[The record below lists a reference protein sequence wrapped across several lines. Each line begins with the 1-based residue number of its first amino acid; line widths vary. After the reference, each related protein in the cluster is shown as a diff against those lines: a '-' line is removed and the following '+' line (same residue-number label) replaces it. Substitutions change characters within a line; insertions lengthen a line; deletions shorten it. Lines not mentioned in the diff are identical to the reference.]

1 MANAVLAKLR
11 GGIHYETDYD
21 SDLDQGT
28 LPPVEEVEN
37 SAELVAHVTAGSLVL
52 TNYTA
57 TLALKCPDTKIAT
70 FAYSLGTFVQSKRER
85 ERNEVAVLLQ
95 RY

>member
-1 MANAVLAKLR
+1 MADAVLAKLK

-21 SDLDQGT
+21 SDLDQASM
-28 LPPVEEVEN
+28 PPVQEGEN
-37 SAELVAHVTAGSLVL
+37 TAELLAHLTEGSLVL

-70 FAYSLGTFVQSKRER
+70 FAYSLGTFVQSEW
-85 ERNEVAVLLQ
+85 NCD
-95 RY
+95 